1 MPMKLLVIGYGNR
14 SRNDDGAG
22 WVVIEQLR
30 GLVLPGAELMATH
43 QLEVDLIETVGRYD
57 LVVFVDAALSE
68 VAPRLTRV
76 VVEPGLRG
84 HAVSHY
90 LAPADV
96 LAMARTLYGFAP
108 RGVLFQI
115 PAHDLNFGEQLSAP
129 TETAVREAVRQIAE
143 LAMNPGARLS
153 DEPCRDRVHSGM

>member
-22 WVVIEQLR
+22 WAVVDRLR
-30 GLVLPGAELMATH
+30 EMVLPGVELMATH

-57 LVVFVDAALSE
+57 LVIFVDAVLSE
-68 VAPRLTRV
+68 VTPSLTRV
-76 VVEPGLRG
+76 EVEPAWQG

-96 LAMARTLYGFAP
+96 LAMARTLYGSAP

-129 TETAVREAVRQIAE
+129 TETAVREAVREIAD
-143 LAMNPGARLS
+143 LVMNPGGRLA
-153 DEPCRDRVHSGM
+153 DEPRWKRISCGA